1 LVFWVSL
8 AIPPFYDFEGQRT
21 DFNMTDIKV
30 DETGKIHH
38 LEEFD
43 NLEANTW
50 TVEEE
55 REVRR
60 KLDFHVVPVL
70 TFMYLLC
77 FVRSPYVP
85 PSQG

>member
-8 AIPPFYDFEGQRT
+8 ATSPFQDSEGERT

-30 DETGKIHH
+30 DETGKVHH

-50 TVEEE
+50 TAEEE

-70 TFMYLLC
+70 TIMYLLC
-77 FVRSPYVP
+77 FVRSLRAP

>member
-1 LVFWVSL
+1 
-8 AIPPFYDFEGQRT
+8 
-21 DFNMTDIKV
+21 MTDIKV

-60 KLDFHVVPVL
+60 KLDLHVVPVL

-77 FVRSPYVP
+77 FVRSPCVP